1 MPADQ
6 HEALFERLAA
16 ADSGVPDADG
26 ASNSRLCLVLH
37 KSGTLGGTGHD
48 VLALSWPHPCACSRL
63 NSLRFGCSSRPS
75 WLSSQHTHGNT
86 CSLAANSYFDQENA
100 VRK

>member
-26 ASNSRLCLVLH
+26 ASKRAEL
-37 KSGTLGGTGHD
+37 
-48 VLALSWPHPCACSRL
+48 LAFMHR
-63 NSLRFGCSSRPS
+63 GV
-75 WLSSQHTHGNT
+75 GE
-86 CSLAANSYFDQENA
+86 LA
-100 VRK
+100 